1 MPRFGPAAALVTLLL
16 CAAACG
22 GSRLPASDPVMQRG
36 LELYSDNCL
45 VCHQAGGG
53 GVADLQPA
61 LVESSKVLGDPATL
75 VRWVLL
81 GSEAEKATGGR
92 RYQNVMPAF
101 DHLGDEDLAAIVTY
115 VRQTFGNGASP
126 ASPAL
131 VAESRKSLGTR

>member
-1 MPRFGPAAALVTLLL
+1 MPRSGLAAALVTML

-22 GSRLPASDPVMQRG
+22 GSRLPASDPIMQRG

-61 LVESSKVLGDPATL
+61 LQGSSKVSGDPATL
-75 VRWVLL
+75 VRWVLH
-81 GSEAEKATGGR
+81 GSEAERAPGGR

-101 DHLGDEDLAAIVTY
+101 DHLGDDDIAAIVTY

-126 ASPAL
+126 ASRSL
-131 VAESRKSLGTR
+131 VAEARRATSSR

>member
-1 MPRFGPAAALVTLLL
+1 MPRSGLAAALVTML

-22 GSRLPASDPVMQRG
+22 GARLPASDPVMQRG
-36 LELYSDNCL
+36 RELYSDNCL
-45 VCHQAGGG
+45 VCHQASGG

-61 LVESSKVLGDPATL
+61 LMGSSKVAGDPGTL

-81 GSEAEKATGGR
+81 GSEAEKAAGGR

-101 DHLGDEDLAAIVTY
+101 DHLGDEDIAAIVTY

-126 ASPAL
+126 ASRSL
-131 VAESRKSLGTR
+131 VAEARRATSSR